1 MMMTFMITKM
11 MMKAMTKR
19 DANDRDVHLSIST
32 AAAGK
37 VSLVEREGV
46 LHCAV
51 PEHEHDDE
59 AGDNDNDDDNSGGEE
74 GSIAVQCTVPGS
86 GVRLCR

>member
-46 LHCAV
+46 LHCVV
-51 PEHEHDDE
+51 PEHEHDD
-59 AGDNDNDDDNSGGEE
+59 DVDDNEDDEDNYGGEGE
-74 GSIAVQCTVPGS
+74 SIAVQCSAVTLGL
-86 GVRLCR
+86 G